1 MHITQPSAL
10 SQFVYIEEERLLKC
24 IINQTKESSV
34 FTAYYAPSYIY
45 HTYHSRVPKKS
56 IMRKVYTMCY
66 QIIYI
71 FDWSKVAIV
80 HRCYANAVPKK
91 ATILTLLK
99 FCRYPLYVE

>member
-45 HTYHSRVPKKS
+45 HTYHSRVPKKKNYAES
-56 IMRKVYTMCY
+56 IY
-66 QIIYI
+66 
-71 FDWSKVAIV
+71 
-80 HRCYANAVPKK
+80 
-91 ATILTLLK
+91 
-99 FCRYPLYVE
+99 YVLPDHLHI